1 MYDPQAA
8 SGFEYAM
15 GTDEEPEFVPSR
27 IANTICAMTS
37 IAAFNSIGM
46 AGGYAFD
53 PANGESGYKRMKG
66 LEPVRTKDGWTTML
80 PYATQSH
87 ARTISTCC
95 MRACARLLPTAPTRS
110 GLSGRITG

>member
-1 MYDPQAA
+1 
-8 SGFEYAM
+8 M
-15 GTDEEPEFVPSR
+15 GTHEEPEFVPGR
-27 IANTICAMTS
+27 IADKICTMTL

-46 AGGYAFD
+46 AGGDAFE

-80 PYATQSH
+80 PYATRSH
-87 ARTISTCC
+87 ARAILTCC
-95 MRACARLLPTAPTRS
+95 MRACTRLLPTAPTRG